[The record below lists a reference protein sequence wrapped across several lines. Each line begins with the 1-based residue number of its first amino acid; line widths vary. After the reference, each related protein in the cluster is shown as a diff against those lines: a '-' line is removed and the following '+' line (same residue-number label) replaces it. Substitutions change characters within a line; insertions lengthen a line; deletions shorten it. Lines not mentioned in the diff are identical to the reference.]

1 MWLQLKQTLQFQLC
15 DIPDLVLL
23 WERPCV
29 LLLLMKC
36 LPFLT
41 FLHVLGHIGHV
52 ISSSFYNSTPTV
64 VLLRYFF
71 PSFSPNK
78 WHQFSCWSATAL
90 WSAAVLFFFGYFRLC
105 RLCKGRG
112 CFFLFSLSA
121 FTWVWYFQELW
132 SRNVLCW
139 CPNSC
144 FALDIMSWPGW
155 ICLVVWT

>member
-15 DIPDLVLL
+15 DVPDLVLL
-23 WERPCV
+23 WEKPCV

-36 LPFLT
+36 LPFLA
-41 FLHVLGHIGHV
+41 FLHVLGRIGHV

-90 WSAAVLFFFGYFRLC
+90 WSAAVLFLAI
-105 RLCKGRG
+105 LDSEG
-112 CFFLFSLSA
+112 CAKEGMFFSLFPFCFHMGVVFSGA
-121 FTWVWYFQELW
+121 LKQECT
-132 SRNVLCW
+132 VL
-139 CPNSC
+139 
-144 FALDIMSWPGW
+144 MSK
-155 ICLVVWT
+155 